1 MSATPLTDILKR
13 QTAALERSVP
23 LLQER
28 IGAYTVATIRETWPD
43 VGGRWPYATGRS
55 SAGWVHA
62 SGEGV
67 SVRIS
72 NDVDHHRY
80 TEYGYT
86 RQGPKTAQSY
96 EGVDYSAA
104 AVASIE
110 PDIALILTDV
120 IGRAFT
126 A

>member
-1 MSATPLTDILKR
+1 MTLTDTLKR
-13 QTAALERSVP
+13 QTAALERAVP
-23 LLQER
+23 ALNEH

-62 SGEGV
+62 SLGEGV
-67 SVRIS
+67 SVRVS
-72 NDVDHHRY
+72 NDVGHHRY

-86 RQGPKTAQSY
+86 RQGPYTAQSY
-96 EGVDYSAA
+96 RDVDYSAA
-104 AVASIE
+104 AVASI
-110 PDIALILTDV
+110 DADLALIISDAV
-120 IGRAFT
+120 GRAFN